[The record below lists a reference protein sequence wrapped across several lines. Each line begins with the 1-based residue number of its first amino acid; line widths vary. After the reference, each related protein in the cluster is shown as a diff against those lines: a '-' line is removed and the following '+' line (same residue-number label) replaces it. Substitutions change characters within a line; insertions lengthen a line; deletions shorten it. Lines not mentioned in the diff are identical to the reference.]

1 MSNTITLSD
10 AVRNTLAERISGY
23 VSYIHYPEEHLE
35 ETAYGESDCET
46 AETIVSKYTEAL
58 TTVTETMRLLGA
70 ISPLQAY
77 KLNRLAECEPL
88 DLDQAIDAV
97 LAILKNHW
105 NF

>member
-1 MSNTITLSD
+1 MGD
-10 AVRNTLAERISGY
+10 GK
-23 VSYIHYPEEHLE
+23 LE
-35 ETAYGESDCET
+35 MMTA

-58 TTVTETMRLLGA
+58 TAVTETMRLLGA